1 LIKDRA
7 ENKKIGSVLVIGGG
21 IAGIQASLDL
31 ADSGYKVYLVESGTA
46 IGGHMA
52 QLDKT
57 FPTNDCAMCTI
68 SPRLVAAG
76 THRNIDIITNAELT
90 GLSGQVGNFKVAV
103 NKRARYVDGEKCT
116 GCGAC
121 IENCPVVYKAYST
134 PSVEGKVFLKDGDRE
149 KVDPLIQMHR
159 DERGGLMPVLKEIN
173 STFNY
178 LPPRI
183 LKYVSAELEIPLS
196 LIYRIATFYNAF
208 SLTPRGRHIIRLC
221 EGTSCYV
228 RGGNKILQ
236 ILKRGVKK
244 QASDDPEDIRFSLET
259 VRCLGCCSL
268 APAMNVDGETYGNLK
283 QDKVAGILSQY
294 E

>member
-1 LIKDRA
+1 MKDQ
-7 ENKKIGSVLVIGGG
+7 KTGSVIVIGGG

-31 ADSGYKVYLVESGTA
+31 ADSGYKVFLVESGTA

-76 THRNIDIITNAELT
+76 THRNIEIITNADVS
-90 GLSGQVGNFKVAV
+90 GLSGQAGNFKITVD
-103 NKRARYVDGEKCT
+103 KRARYVDGEKCT

-121 IENCPVVYKAYST
+121 IENCPVIYKAYSE
-134 PSVEGKVFLKDGDRE
+134 PPEKVKVVLKDGDLERVNPIIE
-149 KVDPLIQMHR
+149 AHR
-159 DERGGLMPVLKEIN
+159 HEDGGLMPILKEAN
-173 STFNY
+173 GTFNY

-183 LKYVSAELEIPLS
+183 LRYISAEMDIPLS
-196 LIYRIATFYNAF
+196 LIYRLATFYNAF
-208 SLTPRGRHIIRLC
+208 SLTPRGRHVISVC
-221 EGTSCYV
+221 MGTSCYV
-228 RGGNKILQ
+228 RGADKIMDT
-236 ILKRGVKK
+236 LKAKVGEYTS
-244 QASDDPEDIRFSLET
+244 AYPDDKRFSLEA

-268 APAMNVDGETYGNLK
+268 APVMTVDGETYGNLK
-283 QDKVAGILSQY
+283 QDQLAGILSEY

>member
-1 LIKDRA
+1 MMK
-7 ENKKIGSVLVIGGG
+7 NKKTGSVMVVGGG

-76 THRNIDIITNAELT
+76 THRNIEIITNAELAE
-90 GLSGQVGNFKVAV
+90 LSGEAGNFSINV
-103 NKRARYVDGEKCT
+103 NKRARYVDGGKCT
-116 GCGAC
+116 GCGVC
-121 IENCPVVYKAYST
+121 VEKCPVIYKACT
-134 PSVEGKVFLKDGDRE
+134 EPSKKIKVTLTKAEAE
-149 KVDPLIQMHR
+149 KVYPIIETHR
-159 DERGGLMPVLKEIN
+159 DERGMLMPILKEIN
-173 STFNY
+173 RAFNY

-183 LKYVSAELEIPLS
+183 LRYISAEMDIPLS

-208 SLTPRGRHIIRLC
+208 SLTPRGRHIISFC
-221 EGTSCYV
+221 TGTSCYV
-228 RGGNKILQ
+228 RGADKILDV
-236 ILKRGVKK
+236 LKTEVKK
-244 QASDDPEDIRFSLET
+244 QTSEDPGDIRFSLQS

-268 APAMNVDGETYGNLK
+268 APVMTVDGETYGNLK
-283 QDKVAGILSQY
+283 QDQIEGILSEY